1 MVGGG
6 RSCDRGGGFEG
17 AVVGAAG
24 EVGREDGEAVAAGV
38 ADDDGGGVE
47 AAGLGIEPG
56 AGYLQYDRA
65 AVYGQIMSGG
75 DHAGKGRTGHP
86 PG

>member
-24 EVGREDGEAVAAGV
+24 EVGREDGEPVPPRV
-38 ADDDGGGVE
+38 PDDDARVVE
-47 AAGLGIEPG
+47 AARLGIEPG